1 MSAAC
6 HLLQT
11 SWTAGEVKNY
21 TQARCC
27 HEVEQFVHHDYNT
40 VQQILRDRG
49 DEGMLKDIP
58 LKLLQDFVDFLD
70 IFKDASEELSQ
81 VG

>member
-1 MSAAC
+1 
-6 HLLQT
+6 
-11 SWTAGEVKNY
+11 
-21 TQARCC
+21 
-27 HEVEQFVHHDYNT
+27 VEQFVHHDYNT